1 MICQLRGNILNDIA
15 VKLLTTEKQSS
26 KNWFADIRSH
36 CFTYNLPHPLT
47 LLRNPPKKEAFRSL
61 LRTNITDFW
70 QTKLRDQSS
79 ALESKSLKYFKPKFM
94 SLNKPHPMYT
104 YAVTSYQVN
113 KIVTVSRLLSGR
125 FRSGSLVR
133 HFYPDKV
140 SGICELCHQEL
151 EDIPHIILPRCAEL
165 KPKAQ
170 QLLNYAQD
178 SLTICA
184 TAAELFDNIFMQCE
198 DDTLKVQF
206 MLDPSVI
213 PEVIAAA
220 QQDSNILAVLYRI
233 TTTWCHS
240 LVRTRSKL
248 LH

>member
-1 MICQLRGNILNDIA
+1 
-15 VKLLTTEKQSS
+15 
-26 KNWFADIRSH
+26 
-36 CFTYNLPHPLT
+36 
-47 LLRNPPKKEAFRSL
+47 
-61 LRTNITDFW
+61 
-70 QTKLRDQSS
+70 
-79 ALESKSLKYFKPKFM
+79 M

-170 QLLNYAQD
+170 QLLNFAQD

-213 PEVIAAA
+213 PEVITAA
-220 QQDSNILAVLYRI
+220 QQDRNILAVLYRI